1 MNTTTQEQKAVEK
14 GNIFY
19 TSWGYDQTNYDFM
32 AVLSVSSS
40 GKTAKCQMIHRLHMG
55 TESQTNVQEPI
66 FCPYGD
72 VFTMR
77 IKQGYRGDVV
87 LRGSYPYCNNGSIAT
102 GTRLDTFSAH
112 KEGKQYHETMA
123 EFGH

>member
-1 MNTTTQEQKAVEK
+1 MTQTEEQKVIKK

-32 AVLSVSSS
+32 AVLSVSTS

-72 VFTMR
+72 IFTMR
-77 IKQGYRGDVV
+77 IKTRYSGNELV
-87 LRGSYPYCNNGSIAT
+87 LSGSYPYCNDGSMKN
-102 GTRLDTFSAH
+102 TRLDTFSAH

-123 EFGH
+123 